1 MAPDRRTDPPP
12 YRVYRSRPRLLRR
25 DAGDR
30 DRGGLDDLRE
40 EIPRPD
46 RPEYK
51 VHRGG
56 GGKRP
61 RLPRLRR
68 GDRAAKPGVSWRRV
82 LRVALL
88 ATGAW
93 VLVSGVLFMI
103 SAQIQRERVDD
114 EASAA
119 LTDSGYTL
127 TSPNNILILGS
138 DARSEETAEPG
149 SENMTARSDSILLM
163 RVGGGHNTRLSIAR
177 DLLVN
182 IPGHSFEKITHAYA
196 YGGAALTIE
205 TIEANFGIE
214 VNHLVEVDFE
224 NFPRFVDALGGVT
237 VETGCVVSR
246 INGGN
251 RNGGY
256 TLRLRRGENHLD
268 GRAALALSRTRTNE
282 CNPAENDLTRAQR
295 QQDVL
300 SAIKSRAVS
309 PHAFI
314 RLPWVSWTAPQTIR
328 SDMGGAQLLGL
339 FGAVATEGAPAT
351 RVLGDIQPDGS
362 VGVSEEKRRAEI
374 ERFLAG

>member
-1 MAPDRRTDPPP
+1 MASDRRSDPPP

-25 DAGDR
+25 DSGDGG
-30 DRGGLDDLRE
+30 RGAMDDLRE
-40 EIPRPD
+40 QIPRPD
-46 RPEYK
+46 RPDYK
-51 VHRGG
+51 VHRAGG
-56 GGKRP
+56 GRRP

-68 GDRAAKPGVSWRRV
+68 SDDRTGRRISWRRV

-93 VLVSGVLFMI
+93 VLVSAVLFMI

-114 EASAA
+114 DDAAA
-119 LTDSGYTL
+119 LSDSGFTL
-127 TSPNNILILGS
+127 TSPNTILILGS

-163 RVGGGHNTRLSIAR
+163 RIGGGHNTRLSVAR

-182 IPGHSFEKITHAYA
+182 IPGHSYEKITHAYA
-196 YGGAALTIE
+196 YGGAALTIQ
-205 TIEANFGIE
+205 TIEQNFGIE

-237 VETGCVVSR
+237 VKTGCVVSK

-268 GRAALALSRTRTNE
+268 GRAALALARTRSNE
-282 CNPAENDLTRAQR
+282 CNPAETDLTRAER
-295 QQDVL
+295 QQQVL

-339 FGAVATEGAPAT
+339 FGAVAMEGAPAT

-362 VGVSEEKRRAEI
+362 VAVSEDKRRAEVD
-374 ERFLAG
+374 RFLGG